1 MIRAAVLLVAIALGA
16 VATGCGEKRHTASGG
31 GGSSSS
37 AAAISETEFKLS
49 PSSPSVAPGGTV
61 TVKNDGGTTHALEIE
76 TPSGEVKTKPIPPGQ
91 SATIKAPAK
100 AGSYTMYCPID
111 HHKQKG
117 MTGKLKVGRS
127 GGSSSGGGGSNS
139 GGGGGG
145 GY

>member
-1 MIRAAVLLVAIALGA
+1 VIRATALLVAIALGA

-31 GGSSSS
+31 GGSGSS
-37 AAAISETEFKLS
+37 AAAISETEFKLN

-76 TPSGEVKTKPIPPGQ
+76 TPSGEVKTKPIAPGQ

-117 MTGKLKVGRS
+117 MTGKLKVGS
-127 GGSSSGGGGSNS
+127 GASSNGGGGGNS